1 MASITRQPDGRR
13 MIQFTDANGKR
24 RTLRLGK
31 CSMKNAAA
39 VKLRVEQLVAAQITG
54 HPPDRDTMQW
64 VSRLDSILAERLSR
78 SGLIEPPESVHLDTF
93 ITGYIASRHDV
104 KPNTKK
110 IWRQTLRHL
119 VSFFDDNTSLRDVT
133 KGDAKGF
140 RLHLI
145 SQGLADATVRK
156 HCGFAKHFFAEA
168 IDRRLL
174 EENPFAGMATSPVGN
189 PARQYFVTHDE
200 AQKVLDACPDAEWR
214 LIFALSRFGGLRCP
228 SEHMSLRWE
237 DIHWEQ
243 ERLTVHSSK
252 TERYEGGASRVI
264 PLFGELRPYL
274 EEAFGQAEEGAEY
287 VIATRRKGGNLRT
300 QLGRIVK
307 RAGLKPW
314 PRIFH
319 NLRASRQT
327 ELEAQHPTHVVCS
340 WIGNSPAVA
349 QKHYL
354 QVTDDHFEKALR
366 NALQQPAVL
375 PRTGSQTDFP
385 QMKQPPVMQGVAGG
399 CTVVQ
404 NPLAGVDGNRTHLAT
419 FQTPHWV

>member
-174 EENPFAGMATSPVGN
+174 EENPFAGIATSPVAN
-189 PARQYFVTHDE
+189 PDRQYFVTRGE
-200 AQKVLDACPDAEWR
+200 AGKVLDACPDAEWR

-252 TERYEGGASRVI
+252 TERYAGGASRVI
-264 PLFGELRPYL
+264 PLFKELQPFL
-274 EEAFGQAEEGAEY
+274 EEVFDHAEEGAEF
-287 VIATRRKGGNLRT
+287 VIANRRRGGNLRT

-327 ELEAQHPTHVVCS
+327 ELESQHPTHVVCK
-340 WIGNSPAVA
+340 WIGNSPSVA

-354 QVTDDHFEKALR
+354 QVNDDDFEKALQ
-366 NALQQPAVL
+366 NALQQAAVL
-375 PRTGSQTDFP
+375 PRTGSQPELAAQEKTPVLQGSASECDVVRVAEVPP
-385 QMKQPPVMQGVAGG
+385 QGLEP
-399 CTVVQ
+399 
-404 NPLAGVDGNRTHLAT
+404 
-419 FQTPHWV
+419 